1 MKATPSKMKEWKEL
15 PIVKECY
22 EKLHSK
28 VTDDNEDETWC
39 GKIINEVW
47 EDTSKVSNEQIAF
60 VVTLCESF
68 LNPNNEDIK
77 NDKKYLRK
85 RLKRNLV
92 SIKNIRIFLIF

>member
-1 MKATPSKMKEWKEL
+1 MKATPSKIKTWKEL

-28 VTDDNEDETWC
+28 ITDEDDETWC
-39 GKIINEVW
+39 GKIINEMW
-47 EDTSKVSNEQIAF
+47 EDTSKVSDEQIAF

-77 NDKKYLRK
+77 NDSKYLRK
-85 RLKRNLV
+85 RLKKNLV

>member
-1 MKATPSKMKEWKEL
+1 MKAAPSKIKTWKEL
-15 PIVKECY
+15 RAVKECY

-28 VTDDNEDETWC
+28 VTDDEEETWC
-39 GKIINEVW
+39 GKIISQMW
-47 EDTSKVSNEQIAF
+47 EDASKVPNKQIAF

-77 NDKKYLRK
+77 NDSKYLQK

>member
-15 PIVKECY
+15 PIIKECY
-22 EKLHSK
+22 EKLYSK

-39 GKIINEVW
+39 GKIINEMW
-47 EDTSKVSNEQIAF
+47 KDTSKVSNEQIAF

-68 LNPNNEDIK
+68 LNSNNEDIK

-92 SIKNIRIFLIF
+92 SIKNIQIFLIF